1 MVIRRDRDDDRG
13 GGRGR
18 DRGGGGRG
26 GRDRRDRDRD
36 RDRDREDAHTA
47 APEYHDQL
55 DGPVRGAAAV
65 PEQTPDLVSD
75 FPSLSGAPAKLKAP
89 ASKEQAQ
96 SWSNRSGAATAS
108 PEEFPSLPGMIVY
121 QFLSWLIVNTWCFCD
136 CVYNWCTPFWSKGG
150 SG

>member
-1 MVIRRDRDDDRG
+1 MLIRRERDDDRG

-26 GRDRRDRDRD
+26 GRDRRDRE
-36 RDRDREDAHTA
+36 REDAHTA

-75 FPSLSGAPAKLKAP
+75 FPSLSGAPARVKAP
-89 ASKEQAQ
+89 ANKEQPQ
-96 SWSNRSGAATAS
+96 SWSNRSGAATATA
-108 PEEFPSLPGMIVY
+108 EEFPSLPGM
-121 QFLSWLIVNTWCFCD
+121 
-136 CVYNWCTPFWSKGG
+136 SKQ
-150 SG
+150 